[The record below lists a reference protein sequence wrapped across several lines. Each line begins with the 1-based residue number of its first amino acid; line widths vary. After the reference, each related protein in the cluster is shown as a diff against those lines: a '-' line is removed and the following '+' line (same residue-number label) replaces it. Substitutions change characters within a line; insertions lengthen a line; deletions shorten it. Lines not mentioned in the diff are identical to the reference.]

1 MKTAYIVHMWVSK
14 WNFDLFYQ
22 DQPFVGWSGQQ
33 NPHDV
38 FISIPKEGIQS
49 HRFAGYA
56 IEFHCK

>member
-1 MKTAYIVHMWVSK
+1 MWVSK

-22 DQPFVGWSGQQ
+22 DKPFVGWSGQQ

-38 FISIPKEGIQS
+38 LISIPKESIQS

>member
-22 DQPFVGWSGQQ
+22 DKPFVGWSGQQ

-38 FISIPKEGIQS
+38 LISIPKESIQS

-56 IEFHCK
+56 IEFQCK